1 MGLLS
6 AILFTSNCGSLSHD
20 EADRVLK
27 GRDIGEDAD
36 GHREVFDGVLGLGIR
51 RLGLGKICVFKKN
64 VARYGKTKEVSTWMP
79 FMSSSSRV
87 EGVGR

>member
-51 RLGLGKICVFKKN
+51 RLGLGKICVFKNNFK
-64 VARYGKTKEVSTWMP
+64 
-79 FMSSSSRV
+79 V
-87 EGVGR
+87 ERGSIRKDKGGVHLDAVHVQ